1 MKSIKDLLKEF
12 EQECALTHPECALR
26 RDDLLMHGFA
36 QGASRMREEFLR
48 WRATSDSSDSTLWD
62 KPCLLRFKFCGDAS
76 SDYFYAIGC
85 SGPDDS
91 WYVCAD
97 TISGEFIP
105 LIDYL
110 DALNEMF
117 EGADAAFVD
126 WRPIL

>member
-1 MKSIKDLLKEF
+1 MSQIGFYVYVPDADVRADLIRF
-12 EQECALTHPECALR
+12 
-26 RDDLLMHGFA
+26 LLDVDG
-36 QGASRMREEFLR
+36 LCL
-48 WRATSDSSDSTLWD
+48 SDISWGNCVSYIRYIRCWVTR
-62 KPCLLRFKFCGDAS
+62 RFKFCADAS

-97 TISGEFIP
+97 SISGEFIP

-117 EGADAAFVD
+117 DGADAAFVD